1 MSRYINRNLKIVSMV
16 GIIASFVWAYL
27 FYMAIAD
34 YGVPYDKF
42 KYIYLLLLLLVS
54 IIGLANSN
62 KRGKNRLKVL
72 LIQSFFYFVLHYF
85 YGIGENGIYKD
96 PFQVF
101 CLLLT
106 AVLIGTWANYESTV
120 VERGKR
126 MYSK

>member
-1 MSRYINRNLKIVSMV
+1 MSRYINRNLKIVSFV
-16 GIIASFVWAYL
+16 GILGSIVWAYL

-34 YGVPYDKF
+34 CGLPNDRF
-42 KYIYLLLLLLVS
+42 KYSYLLFLLLVS

-62 KRGKNRLKVL
+62 KKGKKRLNVL
-72 LIQSFFYFVLHYF
+72 LSQSFFYFVLHYF

-106 AVLIGTWANYESTV
+106 AVLIGTWANYISTV

-126 MYSK
+126 IYKK